1 MRNRV
6 RWLGRLGDLSWL
18 RFVDKSWIII
28 SFIPNNKSAYKSN
41 FLFAINFCSKY

>member
-6 RWLGRLGDLSWL
+6 RGGKGGWVIYLGSVLLIKVGLL
-18 RFVDKSWIII
+18 
-28 SFIPNNKSAYKSN
+28 FIPNNKSAYKSN